1 MYGKGNTMRMPART
15 IIFLGPPGA
24 GKGTQAARVSAAL
37 HIPAISTGDMLRREC
52 QTGSELGRHLESV
65 LRAGQ
70 LVGDAQMNQIV
81 EARLREEDCEGGCI
95 LDGFPRTT
103 RQAAFLDALL
113 GRLQAPRPVV
123 FNFAV
128 SAEQLIERL
137 KGRRQCP
144 ACGRIY
150 GTENSSSSV
159 PLLCQNDHSLL
170 IPRADDQPAA
180 IRERLR
186 IHDRNGAEIIRYYQ
200 DRDYH
205 HVAAECSPEAVTD
218 QIFEALGVA
227 SVAARPATAQV
238 RYAASPF

>member
-1 MYGKGNTMRMPART
+1 MHASART

-52 QTGSELGRHLESV
+52 QTGSELGRQVETV

-81 EARLREEDCEGGCI
+81 EARLRERDCESGCI

-103 RQAAFLDALL
+103 RQATFLDALL
-113 GRLQAPRPVV
+113 SQLHAPRPSVL
-123 FNFAV
+123 NFTV

-137 KGRRQCP
+137 RGRRQCP
-144 ACGRIY
+144 TCGRIY
-150 GTENSSSSV
+150 GAENPGAQNPTSSV
-159 PLLCQNDHSLL
+159 RLLCQNDHSVL

-186 IHDRNGAEIIRYYQ
+186 IHDRNNAEILRYYQ
-200 DRDYH
+200 GRDCH
-205 HVAAECSPEAVTD
+205 HISAECSPEAVTD
-218 QIFEALGVA
+218 QIFEALGLA
-227 SVAARPATAQV
+227 CTTSVRAVPRT
-238 RYAASPF
+238 RYALTGV

>member
-1 MYGKGNTMRMPART
+1 MHAPGRT

-24 GKGTQAARVSAAL
+24 GKGTQAARISAAL

-52 QTGSELGRHLESV
+52 QTGSELGRQLETV
-65 LRAGQ
+65 LRSGL

-81 EARLREEDCEGGCI
+81 EARLRDQDCKEGCI
-95 LDGFPRTT
+95 LDGFPRTIS
-103 RQAAFLDALL
+103 QATFLDALL
-113 GRLQAPRPVV
+113 GRLHAPRPVV

-150 GTENSSSSV
+150 AAQSAMASV
-159 PLLCQNDHSLL
+159 PLLCQSDHCLL
-170 IPRADDQPAA
+170 TPRADDQPAA

-186 IHDRNGAEIIRYYQ
+186 IHDRNATEIVRYYQ

-205 HVAAECSPEAVTD
+205 YISAECSPEAVTD
-218 QIFEALGVA
+218 QIFEALGLG
-227 SVAARPATAQV
+227 SMTSRPAASQT
-238 RYAASPF
+238 RYALSSC